1 MDSLKHYLADDGSVD
16 NDSNA
21 SVDGG
26 TSEDYDIYQ
35 NLEIEPD
42 NELYGNGTE
51 AHDANEDDV
60 GLYDDLD
67 QVDQQISTIEVKT
80 PISVFGNYYLCER
93 FVCPNWPYQ
102 ENKFTLSLMNDFIL
116 LHVNHSYRRQLGI

>member
-1 MDSLKHYLADDGSVD
+1 MRMGFYYSLYEWFHPLYLQDKQNGFRTHDDGSVD

-93 FVCPNWPYQ
+93 FVCQ
-102 ENKFTLSLMNDFIL
+102 IGLTRK
-116 LHVNHSYRRQLGI
+116 